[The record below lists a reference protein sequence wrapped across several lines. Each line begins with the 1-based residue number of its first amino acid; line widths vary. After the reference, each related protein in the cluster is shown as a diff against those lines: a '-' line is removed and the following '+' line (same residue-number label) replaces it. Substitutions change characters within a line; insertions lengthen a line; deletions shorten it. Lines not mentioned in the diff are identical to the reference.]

1 MGTDSKD
8 QGLTRRERQIMDVL
22 WQLGDASVED
32 VRTALPDPPSYS
44 TIRTLLARLE
54 RKGHVTHREQDL
66 RYRYAPAISKSTAR
80 RSAMRRL
87 TDVFF
92 EGSVADAVVSM
103 VGTNRRDL
111 TDEELDQIEQAVQAA
126 RRRRSQS

>member
-1 MGTDSKD
+1 MTERTGE
-8 QGLTRRERQIMDVL
+8 QGLTRRERQIMDVI

-32 VRTALPDPPSYS
+32 VRLALPDPPSYS

-54 RKGHVTHREQDL
+54 RKGHVVHREQDL
-66 RYRYAPAISKSTAR
+66 RYRYSPAVSKTTAR

-87 TDVFF
+87 ADVFF
-92 EGSVADAVVSM
+92 QGSVADAVVNM

-111 TDEELDQIEQAVQAA
+111 SDEELDQIEQAVRAA
-126 RRRRSQS
+126 RRERTTS